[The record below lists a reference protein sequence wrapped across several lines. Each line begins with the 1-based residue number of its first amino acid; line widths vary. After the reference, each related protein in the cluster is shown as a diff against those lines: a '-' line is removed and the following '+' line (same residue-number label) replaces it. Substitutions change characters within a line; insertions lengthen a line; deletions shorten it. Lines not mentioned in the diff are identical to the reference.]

1 CKQMACK
8 VARRSLCGIAQS
20 VVLPKKYVRP
30 PKSHG
35 GQKEGWNS
43 LGELQM
49 AQTCSR
55 RSTGL
60 SDDSGGTS
68 CDGDICGKDR
78 HGADHSGI
86 CGESGIG
93 YRRRPH
99 L

>member
-1 CKQMACK
+1 
-8 VARRSLCGIAQS
+8 LCGIAQS

-68 CDGDICGKDR
+68 CDGGICGKDR

-86 CGESGIG
+86 CGEGGIG